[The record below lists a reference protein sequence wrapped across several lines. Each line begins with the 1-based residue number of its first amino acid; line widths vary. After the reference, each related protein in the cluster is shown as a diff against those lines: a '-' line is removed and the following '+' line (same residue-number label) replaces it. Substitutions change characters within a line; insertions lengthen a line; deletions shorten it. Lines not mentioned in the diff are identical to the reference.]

1 VRRLIQV
8 NDGVGGSRLS
18 WLPQLDMIKRER
30 HMPSQSLEWP
40 YKKFVFATLLG
51 VGYAGALMAVVYPF
65 VMYTWF

>member
-1 VRRLIQV
+1 MTARAIF
-8 NDGVGGSRLS
+8 DFHGSLNTGN
-18 WLPQLDMIKRER
+18 RER